1 MTPRRPSFLPNL
13 SRLSRFGWSLGAA
26 IAVSIG
32 LGQSSAWAQPDALRA
47 TPYGQSMMGNR
58 GAHAPPRGYGF
69 VPKHEQWAAS
79 MGWRKNDEFFV
90 DSEGEASAPGSV
102 PGTAAAQLPHRGL
115 VEEGDL
121 WDAGGFLCG
130 DLCRADLRN
139 LQLFGGVQAFT
150 GPMNRGSQGSF
161 GFYEGVNYGAPI
173 ALGIPL
179 EIGWQAGFR
188 ATQSNLSGAD
198 FTTDSRQQFF
208 ATGALFHRVDRG
220 LQWAIGYDWS
230 HNDWY
235 VDTDLGQLR
244 GEFSWKASCNHEAGL
259 MFAIGNTT
267 DTDVP
272 VFRPVQSTAVETWE
286 TTDWY
291 GGFYRHTFGDC
302 LENSV
307 RAFVGFT
314 GQSDALLGADATVA
328 INANWAVQGGLT
340 FMAPAESSGPGIHAG
355 HAQESWNLAV
365 GFVWKPGCGA
375 AERSYYA
382 PLLNV
387 ADNGS
392 LLVDRK

>member
-1 MTPRRPSFLPNL
+1 MTPRRPSSFSIRPIF
-13 SRLSRFGWSLGAA
+13 SRFMGSLGAVV
-26 IAVSIG
+26 AVSAA
-32 LGQSSAWAQPDALRA
+32 LAHSPAMAQPAALRA
-47 TPYGQSMMGNR
+47 APRGHLPGGSMRGN
-58 GAHAPPRGYGF
+58 APSAGYGF
-69 VPKHEQWAAS
+69 VPKHEQWAES
-79 MGWRKNDEFFV
+79 MGWRKNDQFF
-90 DSEGEASAPGSV
+90 
-102 PGTAAAQLPHRGL
+102 TAADGDGLEGTEERATAGPQHGGL
-115 VEEGDL
+115 VENGDL

-139 LQLFGGVQAFT
+139 LQLLGGVQAFT
-150 GPMNRGSQGSF
+150 GPMNRGAQGSF

-188 ATQSNLSGAD
+188 ATQSNLSGSD

-208 ATGALFHRVDRG
+208 ATGGLFHRVDRG

-244 GEFSWKASCNHEAGL
+244 GEISWKASCDHEAGL

-267 DTDVP
+267 DTDIP
-272 VFRPVQSTAVETWE
+272 VFRPSQSVAIETWE

-291 GGFYRHTFGDC
+291 AGFYRHSFGASH
-302 LENSV
+302 ENSV

-314 GQSDALLGADATVA
+314 GQSDALLGADALVA
-328 INANWAVQGGLT
+328 INSAWAVQGGLT
-340 FMAPAESSGPGIHAG
+340 FMAPSESSGPGIHAG

-365 GFVWKPGCGA
+365 GIVWTPGCA
-375 AERSYYA
+375 TAERGYYT

-392 LLVDRK
+392 LLVDWK